1 MNLLILIIVAVVSFL
16 VGMVVALCVINIT
29 EVVVSKKELH
39 KNLRELRE
47 KEIYIENKKLKEML
61 KEIEEENSKLRG
73 FRNG

>member
-29 EVVVSKKELH
+29 EVVISKKELH

-47 KEIYIENKKLKEML
+47 KQIYIENKKLKEML
-61 KEIEEENSKLRG
+61 KYIEDENNKLRG

>member
-29 EVVVSKKELH
+29 DVIASKKELH

-47 KEIYIENKKLKEML
+47 KEIYIENKKLKEY
-61 KEIEEENSKLRG
+61 IEKLEVEE
-73 FRNG
+73 

>member
-1 MNLLILIIVAVVSFL
+1 MNLLILIIVSVVSFL

-29 EVVVSKKELH
+29 EVVISKKELH

-47 KEIYIENKKLKEML
+47 KQIYIENKKLKEML
-61 KEIEEENSKLRG
+61 KYIEDENNKLRG